1 MKNIIGACICTASLF
16 LVLTTFPG
24 TIRHFTAQDNAND
37 NDANKAIIM
46 PSNKNLHN
54 IKNKN
59 DNKVDF

>member
-1 MKNIIGACICTASLF
+1 MKNIIGVCVCTASLL
-16 LVLTTFPG
+16 LVLATFPG
-24 TIRHFTAQDNAND
+24 TIRHLQYNEND